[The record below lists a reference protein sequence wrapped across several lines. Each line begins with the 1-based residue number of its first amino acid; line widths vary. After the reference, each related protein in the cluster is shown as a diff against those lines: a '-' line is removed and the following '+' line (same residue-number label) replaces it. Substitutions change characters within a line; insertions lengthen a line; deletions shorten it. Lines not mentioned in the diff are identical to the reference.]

1 MKKRRAAEGYAI
13 FATAI
18 GPCGVAWSS
27 RGLVSVQLPDTTEEA
42 TRARLRERITLPDDG
57 GETTPPDAVR
67 AAIERI
73 IRHLTGDDG
82 GLDSI
87 DLDLEG
93 VPPFH
98 RKVYEAA
105 RRITRGEIRRYGDLA
120 SEAGS
125 PKGSRAVGQAM
136 ANNPLPIVVPCHRVI
151 AGSGKPGGFSAP
163 GGLDTKARLLA
174 IEGASLPR
182 SKSKK

>member
-1 MKKRRAAEGYAI
+1 MKARRAAEGYAI

-27 RGLVSVQLPDTTEEA
+27 RGLVSVQLPDVSEA
-42 TRARLRERITLPDDG
+42 ATLARLQERIVLPDSG
-57 GETTPPDAVR
+57 GSTSPPRAVK

-73 IRHLTGDDG
+73 ILHLTGEDG
-82 GLDSI
+82 GLDAV

-120 SEAGS
+120 TEAGS

-136 ANNPLPIVVPCHRVI
+136 AKNPLPIVVPCHRVI

-174 IEGASLPR
+174 IEGASLPG
-182 SKSKK
+182 KK

>member
-13 FATAI
+13 FTTAI
-18 GPCGVAWSS
+18 GPCGVAWSQ
-27 RGLVSVQLPDTTEEA
+27 RGLVSIQLPEKTEEA
-42 TRARLRERITLPDDG
+42 TRARLWERITLPDDG
-57 GETTPPDAVR
+57 GSTTPPDAVR

-73 IRHLTGDDG
+73 IAHLTGKDA

-87 DLDLEG
+87 ELDLED

-105 RRITRGEIRRYGDLA
+105 RRITRGEIRSYGDLA
-120 SEAGS
+120 GDAGS
-125 PKGSRAVGQAM
+125 PHGARAVGQAM
-136 ANNPLPIVVPCHRVI
+136 AKNPLPIVVPCHRVI
-151 AGSGKPGGFSAP
+151 AAGGKPGGFTSP

-174 IEGASLPR
+174 IEGAKLPR
-182 SKSKK
+182 PNR

>member
-18 GPCGVAWSS
+18 GPCGIAWSR
-27 RGLVSVQLPDTTEEA
+27 RGLVSIQLPEETAEA
-42 TRARLRERITLPDDG
+42 TRARLWERIALPADG
-57 GETTPPDAVR
+57 GSTTPPDAVK

-73 IRHLTGDDG
+73 IRHLTGTDG
-82 GLDSI
+82 GLDGI
-87 DLDLEG
+87 ALDLED

-105 RRITRGEIRRYGDLA
+105 RRITRGEIRSYRDLA
-120 SEAGS
+120 GDAGS
-125 PKGSRAVGQAM
+125 PNGARAVGQAM
-136 ANNPLPIVVPCHRVI
+136 AKNPLPIVVPCHRVI
-151 AGSGKPGGFSAP
+151 AARGKPGGFTSP

-182 SKSKK
+182 RK

>member
-13 FATAI
+13 FATPI

-27 RGLVSVQLPDTTEEA
+27 RGLVSVQLPDATEEA
-42 TRARLRERITLPDDG
+42 TRARLRDRITLPDDG
-57 GETTPPDAVR
+57 GSTSPPDTVK

-73 IRHLTGDDG
+73 IRHLTGEDG

-87 DLDLEG
+87 ALDLDG

-105 RRITRGEIRRYGDLA
+105 RRITRGEIRSYGDLA
-120 SEAGS
+120 SECGS
-125 PKGSRAVGQAM
+125 PGGARAVGQAL
-136 ANNPLPIVVPCHRVI
+136 ATNPLPIVVPCHRVI
-151 AGSGKPGGFSAP
+151 AADGKPGGFTSP
-163 GGLDTKARLLA
+163 LGLDTKAQLLA

-182 SKSKK
+182 RK

>member
-1 MKKRRAAEGYAI
+1 MKKRRAAEGYAV

-18 GPCGVAWSS
+18 GPCGVAWSR
-27 RGLVSVQLPDTTEEA
+27 RGLVSIQLPEATMEA
-42 TRARLRERITLPDDG
+42 TRARLWERITLPDDG
-57 GETTPPDAVR
+57 GSMTPPAAVQ

-73 IRHLTGDDG
+73 IRHLTGKDA
-82 GLDSI
+82 GLDGI
-87 DLDLEG
+87 ALDLED

-105 RRITRGEIRRYGDLA
+105 RRITRGEIRSYGDLA
-120 SEAGS
+120 GDAGS
-125 PKGSRAVGQAM
+125 PNGARAVGQAM
-136 ANNPLPIVVPCHRVI
+136 AKNPLPIVVPCHRVI
-151 AGSGKPGGFSAP
+151 AAGGKPGGFTSP

-182 SKSKK
+182 SK

>member
-13 FATAI
+13 FTTAI
-18 GPCGVAWSS
+18 GPCGVAWSQ
-27 RGLVSVQLPDTTEEA
+27 RGLVSIQLPEETAEA
-42 TRARLRERITLPDDG
+42 TRARLWERITLPDDG
-57 GETTPPDAVR
+57 GSTTPPASVK

-73 IRHLTGDDG
+73 IAHLTGKDA

-87 DLDLEG
+87 KLDLED

-105 RRITRGEIRRYGDLA
+105 RRITRGEIRSYGDLA
-120 SEAGS
+120 GDAGS
-125 PKGSRAVGQAM
+125 PQGARAVGQAM
-136 ANNPLPIVVPCHRVI
+136 AKNPLPIVVPCHRVI
-151 AGSGKPGGFSAP
+151 AAGGKPGGFTSP

-174 IEGASLPR
+174 IEGARLPGPKR
-182 SKSKK
+182 

>member
-13 FATAI
+13 FETAI

-27 RGLVSVQLPDTTEEA
+27 RGLVSVQLPEETAEA
-42 TRARLRERITLPDDG
+42 TRARLWERITLPDDAVSM
-57 GETTPPDAVR
+57 TPPPAVK

-82 GLDSI
+82 GLDNI
-87 DLDLEG
+87 ALDLEG

-105 RRITRGEIRRYGDLA
+105 RRITRGEVRSYGDLA
-120 SEAGS
+120 SDAGS
-125 PKGSRAVGQAM
+125 PSGARAVGQAM
-136 ANNPLPIVVPCHRVI
+136 AKNPLPIVVPCHRVI
-151 AGSGKPGGFSAP
+151 AAGGKPGGFTSP

-182 SKSKK
+182 SKK